1 VSGMQEY
8 ASNTNTNWM
17 NSKQISNLL
26 NNLNG

>member
-1 VSGMQEY
+1 MQEY

-26 NNLNG
+26 DKLND